1 MCRINFQ
8 KTKDVKKQNIKKQI
22 IKIINIKIGIN
33 RPSVKNKKK
42 TIKTLKSWIWHVGS
56 IVVLKKKSGMQAAP
70 MCFLHE
76 KIKVSFEK
84 PMKLSN

>member
-42 TIKTLKSWIWHVGS
+42 TIKTLKS
-56 IVVLKKKSGMQAAP
+56 
-70 MCFLHE
+70 
-76 KIKVSFEK
+76 
-84 PMKLSN
+84 